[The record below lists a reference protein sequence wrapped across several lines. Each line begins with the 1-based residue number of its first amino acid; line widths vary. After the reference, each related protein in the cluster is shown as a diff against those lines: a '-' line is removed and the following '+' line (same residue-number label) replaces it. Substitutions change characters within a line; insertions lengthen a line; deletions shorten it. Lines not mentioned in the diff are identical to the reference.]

1 MSAFQDLETMA
12 NMVGFK
18 FASVSVDTE
27 TKQVTL
33 QCEDYDGGTITV
45 DSQSI
50 DSAMEKMIDRLHH
63 LAGNQGGE

>member
-1 MSAFQDLETMA
+1 MSSFQDLETMA

-18 FASVSVDTE
+18 FATVSVDAE

-50 DSAMEKMIDRLHH
+50 DSAMEKMIDKLHQI
-63 LAGNQGGE
+63 AGVQGGE